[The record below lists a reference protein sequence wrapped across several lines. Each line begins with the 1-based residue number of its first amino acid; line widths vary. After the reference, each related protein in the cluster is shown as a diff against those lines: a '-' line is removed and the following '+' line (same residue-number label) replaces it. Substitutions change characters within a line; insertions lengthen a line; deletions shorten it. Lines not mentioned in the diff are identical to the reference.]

1 MGRTV
6 YVDGAYVD
14 EADAKVSIFDRGYLF
29 GDGVYE
35 VTAVVGGK
43 LIDAAPHL
51 ERLDRSLRELEIAWP
66 CSKDELVEVHQELV
80 RRNNLDQGGV
90 YMQITRG
97 VADRDFTYPKDT
109 PTVLTAFT
117 QARELLNAPNATTG
131 VKVVSM
137 PDIRWKRRDIKSVAL
152 LAQAMCKQA
161 AKSQGAFEAWMI
173 EDGHV
178 TEGSSS
184 TSYIVADGKVVTRP
198 LSNAVLPG
206 VTRRMLLRYMEET
219 GVELDERPFSIDEAY
234 AAEEAFLT
242 SASTFVM
249 SVVEIDGRQ
258 IGGGQPGPVARRLR
272 EIYIEEALKTGI

>member
-14 EADAKVSIFDRGYLF
+14 EEEAKVSIFDRGYLF

-35 VTAVVGGK
+35 VTAVLGGK
-43 LIDAAPHL
+43 LIDAEPHL
-51 ERLDRSLRELEIAWP
+51 ERLDRSLRELEMAWP
-66 CSKDELVEVHQELV
+66 CTRDELIKVHQELV

-90 YMQITRG
+90 YMQVTRG
-97 VADRDFTYPKDT
+97 VADREFYYPQDT

-117 QARELLNAPNATTG
+117 QARELLDNPNIKTG

-137 PDIRWKRRDIKSVAL
+137 PDIRWQRRDIKSIAL
-152 LAQAMCKQA
+152 LAQTMAKQA
-161 AKSQGAFEAWMI
+161 AKSQGAFEGWMI
-173 EDGHV
+173 EDGYV

-184 TSYIVADGKVVTRP
+184 TSYIVKDGTVVTRP
-198 LSNAVLPG
+198 LSNAVLAG
-206 VTRRMLLRYMEET
+206 VTRRMLLRYMDES

-234 AAEEAFLT
+234 DADEAFLT

-249 SVVEIDGRQ
+249 PIVDIDGHQ

-272 EIYIEEALKTGI
+272 EIYIDEARKTGI